1 MSTEVE
7 EKKLS
12 ICELAKQFSFAKT
25 ALLVSAVSATRERI
39 VVHLVSSLQAAQQRV
54 ELVREKTGSWE
65 RFRITGH
72 PELKPLELEDVGIAT
87 VLATMAEL
95 PV

>member
-7 EKKLS
+7 EKQLS

-39 VVHLVSSLQAAQQRV
+39 IVHLVSSLQAAQQRI
-54 ELVREKTGSWE
+54 ELVREKSGSWE
-65 RFRITGH
+65 RFRISGQT
-72 PELKPLELEDVGIAT
+72 ELRSLELEDVGIAT
-87 VLATMAEL
+87 VLSSMVDL
-95 PV
+95 PL

>member
-1 MSTEVE
+1 METEIK
-7 EKKLS
+7 EKQLS
-12 ICELAKQFSFAKT
+12 LCELVLGFSFAK
-25 ALLVSAVSATRERI
+25 ASMYVSAVSATRERI